1 MWSATSVK
9 WVEVKMRELGVLGGD
24 RGQRSYRL
32 TALMDCR
39 SMLTVRC
46 EKRGVYDCK
55 PLQVLW
61 ARFPGAYRP
70 DNTVMLDD
78 LR

>member
-1 MWSATSVK
+1 
-9 WVEVKMRELGVLGGD
+9 MRELGVLGAHG
-24 RGQRSYRL
+24 RYRV

-39 SMLTVRC
+39 SMLTVRD
-46 EKRGVYDCK
+46 EKKGVYDCK

-61 ARFPGAYRP
+61 ARFPGVYRP

-78 LR
+78 LRWGDVAVFTS